1 MNDLQREVKAVQA
14 DLAAGRITVDD
25 ARSWAIDFAKLIG
38 KEDVQA
44 GLNVMLIALG
54 TTDEKFLEFING
66 LTAAMLE
73 KETERG

>member
-1 MNDLQREVKAVQA
+1 MNDLQRKVKAVQE

-73 KETERG
+73 RE